1 LSESALGQVNIRNH
15 VHEVQTVKLDL
26 ITNSANGN
34 SGVVG
39 VNQSVGNMN
48 NQASAVSVAALT
60 STVVITTPFGR

>member
-1 LSESALGQVNIRNH
+1 M
-15 VHEVQTVKLDL
+15 VKFDL
-26 ITNSANGN
+26 ISNSVNGN
-34 SGVVG
+34 SGIVG